1 MAANEPLNEL
11 STTDASN
18 TPVGTD
24 VVGSTLDNE
33 LRSIKANIARS
44 ARWEQTATQSVAVT
58 LAVSALHKLFPV
70 EGSVGGSTTI
80 TLPEVASAGAG
91 FSVAFKKID
100 NVNDVIIDGNGA
112 EQIDGAASRTMKAQ
126 YEGLVLVCN
135 GSSWDVA
142 ADGERLVV
150 PSFTV
155 DGALNTG
162 TLFVNGNEVT
172 GLEGTVPAPAN
183 PGEDDYLLEASGG
196 TWAWQSPA
204 NVKTNMSFGAL
215 ADLDTV
221 GTARIQNNAVNLDK
235 LEHGASGDILYYGAA
250 GEPFRLAKGTDTQ
263 VLTLA
268 SGLPSWADASS
279 GGSWEAV
286 STITPTAGVDN
297 TVDFSGL
304 DTNTY
309 VHIITWDDVSTT
321 SGTGA
326 SLSARMKDGGTNQT
340 SSNYD
345 YSRLEIGSTTGNIL
359 TSNNSSTNAAQIY
372 APDISALFYDGGS
385 VKGYIMFWYDS
396 DMGFACC
403 KNGCVSMNPAAGTT
417 RGHLTSHCINDRTWT
432 DFDGIGFYLTTST
445 FASGT
450 FRLFRRDAATVT
462 NELLGWT

>member
-183 PGEDDYLLEASGG
+183 PGEDTYLLEANGG

-215 ADLDTV
+215 ADLNTV
-221 GTARIQNNAVNLDK
+221 NTAQIDNDAVTLGK
-235 LEHGASGDILYYGAA
+235 LEHGTSGDILYYGAS
-250 GEPFRLAKGTDTQ
+250 GEPFRLAKGTDAQ
-263 VLTLA
+263 ILTLA
-268 SGLPSWADASS
+268 SGLPSWADAAA
-279 GGSWEAV
+279 GGMWEFV
-286 STITPTAGVDN
+286 E
-297 TVDFSGL
+297 
-304 DTNTY
+304 TN
-309 VHIITWDDVSTT
+309 D
-321 SGTGA
+321 
-326 SLSARMKDGGTNQT
+326 
-340 SSNYD
+340 
-345 YSRLEIGSTTGNIL
+345 L
-359 TSNNSSTNAAQIY
+359 T
-372 APDISALFYDGGS
+372 GGS
-385 VKGYIMFWYDS
+385 VAAVTTTVASGYDYMWILRDISPAVDNRTLGLRTDSDGGASYDS
-396 DMGFACC
+396 GSSDYRIAIAYAAQSGSWNPNGGLSTYMQAGPTSQGNLSNEALDGFI
-403 KNGCVSMNPAAGTT
+403 VMMNPAGAQYTKIYAQGVCGDTADQI
-417 RGHLTSHCINDRTWT
+417 RGGVFWGWRHDATAVNSVEIKYQSSG
-432 DFDGIGFYLTTST
+432 DF
-445 FASGT
+445 
-450 FRLFRRDAATVT
+450 AATGEIEV
-462 NELLGWT
+462 WRRQVQ

>member
-183 PGEDDYLLEASGG
+183 PGEDTYLLEASGG

-215 ADLDTV
+215 ADLNTV
-221 GTARIQNNAVNLDK
+221 NTAQIDNDAVTLGK
-235 LEHGASGDILYYGAA
+235 LEHGTSGDILYYGAS

-263 VLTLA
+263 ILTLA
-268 SGLPSWADASS
+268 SGLPSWADAAAGGGVPTGSVTSYLGTTAPTGWLLLNGDTLGSASS
-279 GGSWEAV
+279 GATQASADNEDLFTLLWNNFADSEAAV
-286 STITPTAGVDN
+286 STGRGASAAADWSANKTIVIPDATGRTIFGKESSSTRITSAETGVDGS
-297 TVDFSGL
+297 VMGDSGGTEAHAL
-304 DTNTY
+304 SSSEMPSHSHSFTHYNDGGISGAVVVGGSGDT
-309 VHIITWDDVSTT
+309 SSG
-321 SGTGA
+321 SGT
-326 SLSARMKDGGTNQT
+326 TVT
-340 SSNYD
+340 SSA
-345 YSRLEIGSTTGNIL
+345 GGNATHTNLPPALIL
-359 TSNNSSTNAAQIY
+359 SWI
-372 APDISALFYDGGS
+372 
-385 VKGYIMFWYDS
+385 VK
-396 DMGFACC
+396 
-403 KNGCVSMNPAAGTT
+403 V
-417 RGHLTSHCINDRTWT
+417 
-432 DFDGIGFYLTTST
+432 
-445 FASGT
+445 
-450 FRLFRRDAATVT
+450 
-462 NELLGWT
+462 

>member
-162 TLFVNGNEVT
+162 TLFVNSNEVT
-172 GLEGTVPAPAN
+172 GLEGVPTPAN
-183 PGEDDYLLEASGG
+183 PGEDTYLLEASGG

-215 ADLDTV
+215 ADLNTVDT
-221 GTARIQNNAVNLDK
+221 AQIDDDAVTLGK

-263 VLTLA
+263 ILTLA
-268 SGLPSWADASS
+268 SGLPSWADAAAGGGVPTGSVTSYLGTTAPTGWLLLNGDTLGSASS
-279 GGSWEAV
+279 GATQASADNEDLFNLLWNNFADSEAAV
-286 STITPTAGVDN
+286 SSGRGASAAADWSANKTIAIPDATGRTIFGKESSATRITSAETGVDGS
-297 TVDFSGL
+297 VMGDS
-304 DTNTY
+304 
-309 VHIITWDDVSTT
+309 
-321 SGTGA
+321 
-326 SLSARMKDGGTNQT
+326 GGTEAHALAVAELASHAHSYTAPTGNATDVNSGQST
-340 SSNYD
+340 
-345 YSRLEIGSTTGNIL
+345 GST
-359 TSNNSSTNAAQIY
+359 A
-372 APDISALFYDGGS
+372 
-385 VKGYIMFWYDS
+385 
-396 DMGFACC
+396 
-403 KNGCVSMNPAAGTT
+403 
-417 RGHLTSHCINDRTWT
+417 
-432 DFDGIGFYLTTST
+432 TST
-445 FASGT
+445 GSQGSGST
-450 FRLFRRDAATVT
+450 HT
-462 NELLGWT
+462 NLPPALILSWIVKV

>member
-172 GLEGTVPAPAN
+172 GLEGVPTPAN
-183 PGEDDYLLEASGG
+183 PGEDNYLLEASGG

-215 ADLDTV
+215 ADLNTV
-221 GTARIQNNAVNLDK
+221 GTAQIDNDAVTLDK
-235 LEHGASGDILYYGAA
+235 LEHGTSGDILYYGAA
-250 GEPFRLAKGTDTQ
+250 GEPFRLAKGTDAQ
-263 VLTLA
+263 ILTLA
-268 SGLPSWADASS
+268 SGLPSWADAAAGGGVPTGSVTSYLGTTAPTGWLLLNGDTLGSASS
-279 GGSWEAV
+279 GATQASADNEDLFTLLWNNFADSEAAV
-286 STITPTAGVDN
+286 STGRGASAAADWSANKTIVIPDATGRTIFGKESSATRITSAETGVDGS
-297 TVDFSGL
+297 VMGDS
-304 DTNTY
+304 
-309 VHIITWDDVSTT
+309 
-321 SGTGA
+321 
-326 SLSARMKDGGTNQT
+326 GGTEAHA
-340 SSNYD
+340 
-345 YSRLEIGSTTGNIL
+345 LVIAEL
-359 TSNNSSTNAAQIY
+359 AAHTHAYQR
-372 APDISALFYDGGS
+372 GS
-385 VKGYIMFWYDS
+385 VAPNAQTG
-396 DMGFACC
+396 G
-403 KNGCVSMNPAAGTT
+403 VEPAGDTTAGTT
-417 RGHLTSHCINDRTWT
+417 
-432 DFDGIGFYLTTST
+432 ST
-445 FASGT
+445 GSDNT
-450 FRLFRRDAATVT
+450 HT
-462 NELLGWT
+462 NLPPALILSWIVKV